1 MSIEVSGLPFS
12 VALATVAAL
21 GYLVGRWQ
29 KSPPPD
35 PSDATRRELKRAQAI
50 IVDLEKI
57 AQRVR
62 RELALHHANLAV
74 FKRRV
79 TELAQSAHADDWRQL
94 CEEAERLLRPTQ
106 DLAHQLACA
115 YDDIRQQSSRLM
127 SFAGQRCDPLTGL
140 CNRQALDETLEN
152 YLTMHRR
159 YGMLFSLVVFDLDHF
174 HEFNQAHGRSRGDRL
189 LKQVAALLD
198 QQARETDVVTRSGGE
213 EFIVLLPG
221 TELPGACRFAQ
232 RVRQTIQRVAPLTVS
247 GGVAMVAEGD
257 DIRTLLTRAD
267 SALYAAKAA
276 GRNRVYCHDGQ
287 AVQPAG
293 QGEDEWSPWP
303 PLPQELPGT
312 AAAVAQGAS
321 VRAPASAGEEAL
333 RPDAAPGCH
342 APPSATG
349 KEPAAEA
356 QQPR

>member
-1 MSIEVSGLPFS
+1 MNIEVAGLPHT

-21 GYLVGRWQ
+21 GYLVGRWR
-29 KSPPPD
+29 KGPPAAE
-35 PSDATRRELKRAQAI
+35 SEATRRELKRAQAI
-50 IVDLEKI
+50 IVDLEKV

-79 TELAQSAHADDWRQL
+79 AELSRSSQVEDWKRL
-94 CEEAERLLRPTQ
+94 CDEAERLLRPTQ

-174 HEFNQAHGRSRGDRL
+174 NQFNREHGRSRGDRL

-213 EFIVLLPG
+213 EFMVLLPG
-221 TELPGACRFAQ
+221 TELAGACRFAE
-232 RVRQTIQRVAPLTVS
+232 RVRQTIQRLPSVTVS

-267 SALYAAKAA
+267 SALYAAKAG
-276 GRNRVYCHDGQ
+276 GRNCVYLHDGQ
-287 AVQPAG
+287 AVRPLADSDDDLTPWPAATSELPSTAPAIAAG
-293 QGEDEWSPWP
+293 Q
-303 PLPQELPGT
+303 
-312 AAAVAQGAS
+312 AAMQ
-321 VRAPASAGEEAL
+321 PTNEA
-333 RPDAAPGCH
+333 
-342 APPSATG
+342 
-349 KEPAAEA
+349 E
-356 QQPR
+356 